1 MRSLRWIFC
10 VPALSILLSFP
21 AEAPQRSA
29 KLKIDRLEAGR
40 WPPGGA
46 VTFSAPELVAL
57 GMSEAAQTA
66 AGAVSSPSLE
76 LRSGGGKAAATVD
89 FPKLDRMR
97 QGAGATSSDWLLSK
111 LLTGPHEV
119 SVTVQI
125 SSGGGMMTV
134 HPTEVTIGGAS
145 ASGATLD
152 FVINNL
158 VLPYYPH
165 AVINRPFRLSDNIGR
180 VDITPKGAVVHR
192 K

>member
-57 GMSEAAQTA
+57 GMSEVAQSA
-66 AGAVSSPSLE
+66 AGAVSRPSLE

-89 FPKLDRMR
+89 FSKLDRMR

-111 LLTGPHEV
+111 LLTGQHEV
-119 SVTVQI
+119 SCHCSDLVRRR
-125 SSGGGMMTV
+125 
-134 HPTEVTIGGAS
+134 HDDS
-145 ASGATLD
+145 APDGS
-152 FVINNL
+152 N
-158 VLPYYPH
+158 H
-165 AVINRPFRLSDNIGR
+165 RRSECQRSDARFSN
-180 VDITPKGAVVHR
+180 
-192 K
+192 